1 MDADEAGSDGSCY
14 YSLLGIRRN
23 ASSSDI
29 RTAYRKQALQWHPDR
44 WAKDP
49 AAMGEAKRRFQRIQ
63 EAYSVLSDKGKRAM
77 YDAGLYDPR
86 EEDDQDFTD
95 FMQEMLAM
103 MDSVK
108 TEKPDSLEDLQKMLA
123 DIVNGDGGTTD
134 FGGPHHSDARRRPLD
149 ASKGTRVAPRPA
161 MRR

>member
-1 MDADEAGSDGSCY
+1 MDADGAGSDGSCY

-29 RTAYRKQALQWHPDR
+29 RTAYRKQALKWHPDR

-49 AAMGEAKRRFQRIQ
+49 TAMGEAKRRFQRIQ
-63 EAYSVLSDKGKRAM
+63 EAYSVLSDQGKRAI
-77 YDAGLYDPR
+77 YDAGLYDPL

-108 TEKPDSLEDLQKMLA
+108 TEPDSLEDLQKMLA
-123 DIVNGDGGTTD
+123 DIVNGDGRATG
-134 FGGPHHSDARRRPLD
+134 FGSAHHSDASRGASD
-149 ASKGTRVAPRPA
+149 ASKRTRVAPRTA

>member
-1 MDADEAGSDGSCY
+1 MDADGAGSDGSCY

-23 ASSSDI
+23 ASSSDV
-29 RTAYRKQALQWHPDR
+29 RAAYRKQALKWHPDR

-63 EAYSVLSDKGKRAM
+63 QAYSVLSDKGKRAM
-77 YDAGLYDPR
+77 YDAGLYDPF

-108 TEKPDSLEDLQKMLA
+108 TEPDSLEDLQKMLA
-123 DIVNGDGGTTD
+123 DIANGDGGTTR
-134 FGGPHHSDARRRPLD
+134 FGGAQRRGPFD
-149 ASKGTRVAPRPA
+149 ASTRTRVPPRPA